1 MVQRRHEIAVRLA
14 LGASRGDVLLMV
26 LRGGSVVA
34 ARGLVAGVIVAILA
48 GWSARSLIVGLENP
62 GPTVIALTGSLVL
75 LVATLATWMPALTAS
90 RAEPGVL
97 LRSE

>member
-1 MVQRRHEIAVRLA
+1 
-14 LGASRGDVLLMV
+14 
-26 LRGGSVVA
+26 
-34 ARGLVAGVIVAILA
+34 
-48 GWSARSLIVGLENP
+48 LIFGLESP

-75 LVATLATWMPALTAS
+75 LVATLATWMPALSAS